1 MLCSASDLSPLWRSG
16 VVGLQEIGLA
26 VEPMELVPSSAFTT
40 TATTANSTCT
50 TARPQVTERR
60 ARQQKEQALSCPRC
74 NSTNTK
80 FCYYNNYSLTQPRYL
95 CKSCRRYWTEG
106 GSLRNV
112 PVGGGSRKNKRSATA
127 ASAMASHSEKL
138 PTDLIPPP
146 VSLAATQR
154 FHQGQD
160 LNLAF
165 PDPEPIGFSNPSDA
179 VGALSAMELLRTGMS
194 ARGFKPYLPLMQL
207 PEYSTAF
214 ELQELGPPA
223 LNFPMMGFP
232 FEDVKPGAHTTS
244 TADEFEKSKE
254 QGGDPPGFWNSMI
267 GGEGSW

>member
-1 MLCSASDLSPLWRSG
+1 MYKLFANMLCSASDLSPLWRSG

-26 VEPMELVPSSAFTT
+26 VEPSSAFTAT
-40 TATTANSTCT
+40 TTTANSTCT

-60 ARQQKEQALSCPRC
+60 ARQQKEQALSCPR
-74 NSTNTK
+74 
-80 FCYYNNYSLTQPRYL
+80 
-95 CKSCRRYWTEG
+95 RYWTEG

-112 PVGGGSRKNKRSATA
+112 PVGGGSRKNKRSTTA

-146 VSLAATQR
+146 ISLAATQR

-179 VGALSAMELLRTGMS
+179 VGALSALELLRTGMT
-194 ARGFKPYLPLMQL
+194 ARDFKPYLPLMQL

-214 ELQELGPPA
+214 ELQEVGPPA

-244 TADEFEKSKE
+244 TADEFEKSRE